1 MIAGIFKQKEN
12 SMSELKSC
20 PKGAEHKA
28 HMCQLKHEGRIE
40 EMDKHSAQPKFV
52 CNKCGAKADEEGY
65 LCNPRPI

>member
-1 MIAGIFKQKEN
+1 
-12 SMSELKSC
+12 MSELKSC

>member
-1 MIAGIFKQKEN
+1 
-12 SMSELKSC
+12 MSGLKSC

-28 HMCQLKHEGRIE
+28 HMCRLKHEGRIE

-52 CNKCGAKADEEGY
+52 CNKCGAKADEEEY